1 MPSTPPRSP
10 DLAGSE
16 NRSRFGGKFL
26 PSDART
32 HNRALVLQHLF
43 TGGPMSRADI
53 ARSSGLA
60 ATTMTRIVADLI
72 ADGYVRELTYR
83 ADGGI
88 GRPAVLLELETAL
101 HKVIAVDL
109 SGDDMRVRGA
119 LATLTGE
126 LSNRREL
133 ADQGTTQ
140 EEFVER
146 LAQFCEALA
155 GSSDADILG
164 VGIAAPGVIDAEGT
178 IYQAAVRG
186 WQDFPLARLLTRR
199 LGMPVYVANDAYS
212 SMQAELTLGHA
223 NENGSIFVTITAGV
237 GSGVAIDGSVVRG
250 AENAPGEI
258 GHVRVIDEGGLLCN
272 CGSHGCLETM
282 LSAPALRRRMA
293 AGDADDALRTAGRTL
308 GTALAPIVSAL
319 NIVDIIVGGPAD
331 LITDTLKGQTLATIQ
346 ERTLPALSQHLIV
359 RSSTLG
365 DDVALGGAA
374 VLVVSG
380 ELGVS

>member
-1 MPSTPPRSP
+1 MGTDS
-10 DLAGSE
+10 
-16 NRSRFGGKFL
+16 RSRFGGKLL

-43 TGGPMSRADI
+43 TNGPMSRADI

-83 ADGGI
+83 AEGGI
-88 GRPAVLLELETAL
+88 GRPAVLLELETEL
-101 HKVIAVDL
+101 HKVIAIDL
-109 SGDDMRVRGA
+109 SGDDTRVRGA
-119 LATLTGE
+119 LASLTGE
-126 LSNRREL
+126 LGDRREL
-133 ADQGTTQ
+133 GDEGATQ
-140 EEFVER
+140 DEFVER
-146 LAQFCEALA
+146 IAEFCEQLA
-155 GSSDADILG
+155 ASADADIIG
-164 VGIAAPGVIDAEGT
+164 VGIAAPGVIDTEGT
-178 IYQAAVRG
+178 VYQATVRG
-186 WQDFPLARLLTRR
+186 WKDFPLARLLTRR
-199 LGMPVYVANDAYS
+199 LGLPVYVANDAYS

-223 NENGSIFVTITAGV
+223 NEHGSIFVTITAGV
-237 GSGVAIDGSVVRG
+237 GSGVAIDGAVVRG

-258 GHVRVIDEGGLLCN
+258 GHVRVIDDGGVLCN
-272 CGSHGCLETM
+272 CGGYGCLETV

-293 AGDADDALRTAGRTL
+293 AGDPDEALRTAGRTL

-331 LITDTLKGQTLATIQ
+331 LITDVLKDQTLDTIR

>member
-1 MPSTPPRSP
+1 VG
-10 DLAGSE
+10 AE

-32 HNRALVLQHLF
+32 HNRSLVLQHLF
-43 TGGPMSRADI
+43 TDGPMSRADI

-60 ATTMTRIVADLI
+60 PTTMTRIVADLI

-101 HKVIAVDL
+101 HKVIAIDL

-126 LSNRREL
+126 LSDRREL
-133 ADQGTTQ
+133 ADQGATQ

-146 LAQFCEALA
+146 LAAFCELLA

-178 IYQAAVRG
+178 IYQATVRG
-186 WQDFPLARLLTRR
+186 WKDFPLARLLTSR
-199 LGMPVYVANDAYS
+199 LGLPVYVANDAYS
-212 SMQAELTLGHA
+212 SMQAELTLGNA
-223 NENGSIFVTITAGV
+223 NEHGSIFVTITAGV

-272 CGSHGCLETM
+272 CGSHGCLETV
-282 LSAPALRRRMA
+282 LSAPALRTRIA
-293 AGDADDALRTAGRTL
+293 AGEPDEALRTAGRTL

-319 NIVDIIVGGPAD
+319 NIVDIIVGGPVD
-331 LITDTLKGQTLATIQ
+331 LITDALKDQTLATIQ

-359 RSSTLG
+359 RSSALG